1 MCLCR
6 QSDHCECRCLPSESR
21 KGPWRPWNWGYRWYE
36 PPGMV
41 AENSSGLLQEQFM
54 LSPAEPS
61 LQPWVVHLQPAPPSM
76 SSLCSKWRSLPLVS
90 QFLMLKNYILL
101 RTVSPPPRF
110 PFPLVYLCELFSSV
124 VTFLKAARLPG
135 HQHFSG
141 LISCSFAAFI
151 LGWHGILLLKPMTLA
166 LASELGKGTGEFI
179 SLGLQSQSSALHWGP
194 CSSLLSRSIAK
205 TIAEFLSLSKD
216 LEARITFN
224 HIYSF
229 EKVSECAV
237 VCMWK
242 VSTQLAGLG
251 LLFLLCGSWG
261 SNSCHQVFAS
271 WALTPMALHAL
282 MRKLKFL
289 TLGWFE

>member
-1 MCLCR
+1 MCMCLCR
-6 QSDHCECRCLPSESR
+6 QSWPLWVQVPAIGIQKRALEALELELHVMWATRHGCWELF
-21 KGPWRPWNWGYRWYE
+21 RP
-36 PPGMV
+36 
-41 AENSSGLLQEQFM
+41 LQEQLM

-135 HQHFSG
+135 HQHFTG

-151 LGWHGILLLKPMTLA
+151 SGWHRILLLKPMTLA
-166 LASELGKGTGEFI
+166 LAGELGKGTGEFI

-194 CSSLLSRSIAK
+194 SSSLLSRSIAK

-224 HIYSF
+224 RIYSF
-229 EKVSECAV
+229 ENVSECAV
-237 VCMWK
+237 VCMWR
-242 VSTQLAGLG
+242 SAH
-251 LLFLLCGSWG
+251 
-261 SNSCHQVFAS
+261 NSQDLVCSFRSVGPGDQTHVIKS
-271 WALTPMALHAL
+271 SPLET
-282 MRKLKFL
+282 
-289 TLGWFE
+289 